1 MRSRAQTA
9 LVTGASSGIGFGVA
23 QGLLEKGWNI
33 VINGRDPHK
42 LEAAAARLGNLE
54 RIAMVP
60 GDIGNSETGKSM
72 TREALERFGRIDV
85 LVNNA
90 GIFGAKP
97 FVEVTKDELDQYV
110 DGNLKGT
117 YVTTQAVVREM
128 KALRRGGSIVNIGTV
143 LVGHAMAW
151 LPDSAAIVSKGG
163 VHALT
168 IALAAELA
176 SDGIRVNAVAPGSI
190 DTPLMS
196 GADHNVLA
204 ANALLRR
211 VGEVRDITH
220 AVLFLAEASFI
231 TGHILNVD
239 GGYVTG
245 RQ

>member
-1 MRSRAQTA
+1 MRSSARTA
-9 LVTGASSGIGFGVA
+9 LVTGASSGLGFGVA
-23 QGLLEKGWNI
+23 EGLLEKGWNV
-33 VINGRDPHK
+33 VINGRDSRK
-42 LEAAAARLGNLE
+42 LEAASARLGNFD
-54 RIAMVP
+54 RVATVP
-60 GDIGNSETGKSM
+60 GDIGNSDTGKAM
-72 TREALERFGRIDV
+72 TREAIDRFGRIDV

-128 KALRRGGSIVNIGTV
+128 KARGRGGSIINIGTV
-143 LVGHAMAW
+143 LVGHAMSW

-211 VGEVRDITH
+211 VGDVKDITH
-220 AVLFLAEASFI
+220 AVLFLAEANFI